1 MGHERPRVLG
11 PTLSCVVVVS
21 TRPKRTSES
30 GANGAGRAYGEPL
43 WFPGLLRNE
52 HKILHYR
59 ANWDTLTYDIWWM
72 IVQWEL
78 QKQLRPFPG
87 FDILGNDSDRDTV
100 RIS

>member
-1 MGHERPRVLG
+1 MGHELPRVLG

-21 TRPKRTSES
+21 THPKRTDKG

-59 ANWDTLTYDIWWM
+59 ANRDTLTHDNWSKG
-72 IVQWEL
+72 VQKGSRRSQPPL
-78 QKQLRPFPG
+78 
-87 FDILGNDSDRDTV
+87 D
-100 RIS
+100 